1 VDGDRLIDTAYCQS
15 HGNATAGHFAVLSVT
30 DEGMG
35 IPPETLSRIFDPL
48 FSTKRPSHD
57 GQKRGWGLA
66 IVYTLVRRRGG
77 WIDVESQPE
86 EEPASKCFSRSIDH
100 PPTPASTAREKVS
113 AQLWWAQKDVPTLRH
128 FHHKNEHCPGPAW
141 HARYTTKSAKRPRH

>member
-1 VDGDRLIDTAYCQS
+1 MPDGGSLHVWIGDRLIDTAYCQS

-35 IPPETLSRIFDPL
+35 IPPETLSRIFYPL
-48 FSTKRPSHD
+48 FSTKRPSLD

-77 WIDVESQPE
+77 WIDVESQPGRGARFE
-86 EEPASKCFSRSIDH
+86 VFLPIHRS
-100 PPTPASTAREKVS
+100 
-113 AQLWWAQKDVPTLRH
+113 
-128 FHHKNEHCPGPAW
+128 PGNDG
-141 HARYTTKSAKRPRH
+141 